1 MSMVNF
7 RYHLTMRRRDFIS
20 ACSASALLAAPS
32 TPKIS
37 AATLQA
43 QLTALSVFGR
53 PTGGSFASGV
63 SRIGYSDEDI
73 AGRNYV
79 MALMQK
85 TGAKVRID
93 AAGNI
98 FAARPGTDNSLPP
111 LLFGSHIDSVPNG
124 GNFDGDLG
132 SLASI
137 LVLQTLNDAKIQ
149 TLRPLT
155 TVIWACEEASFS
167 GAMLN
172 GSRMAAAELVPKE
185 FDQVSRGLIKTEAV
199 RRIGG
204 NPAQIETAF
213 IKPKQ
218 YHAYL
223 ELHIEQGGTLAR
235 DKTPIGIVDG
245 IVAVD
250 SFEVTI
256 TGLANHAGTT
266 PMRERQDALV
276 AASMLILAVRDSALS
291 EPGAQVGTVGHID
304 VTPNATNV
312 VPGEVRMSLD
322 LRDID
327 TGKLKRL
334 GDKIRAQAQNIATNT
349 RTQIQIKAIVHHDP
363 ALAAPDL
370 QRAIQSAA
378 DTLRLDTKHLPSG
391 AGHDAQVM
399 ASLMPMGMI
408 FVPSIGGIS
417 HSPKE
422 LTSWQDCANGANI
435 LMESVLALSR

>member
-1 MSMVNF
+1 
-7 RYHLTMRRRDFIS
+7 MRRRNFIS
-20 ACSASALLAAPS
+20 ACSASALLSAPA
-32 TPKIS
+32 TPIIS
-37 AATLQA
+37 ADTLQA
-43 QLTALSVFGR
+43 QITALSAFGR
-53 PTGGSFASGV
+53 PNGGNFASGV
-63 SRIGYSDEDI
+63 SRVGYSDEDI
-73 AGRNYV
+73 AGRNYA
-79 MALMQK
+79 MSLMQK
-85 TGAKVRID
+85 TGAKVRLD

-98 FAARPGTDNSLPP
+98 FASRPGTDNSLPP

-137 LVLQTLNDAKIQ
+137 QVLQVLNDAQIQ
-149 TLRPLT
+149 TRRPLT

-172 GSRMAAAELVPKE
+172 GSRMAAGELVPKE

-218 YHAYL
+218 FHAYL

-235 DKTPIGIVDG
+235 DRTPIGIVDG

-256 TGLANHAGTT
+256 IGLANHAGTT

-276 AASMLILAVRDSALS
+276 AASMLILAVRDSAIG

-327 TGKLKRL
+327 AGKLKRL
-334 GDKIRAQAQNIATNT
+334 GDKIRAQAKSIATNT
-349 RTQIQIKAIVHHDP
+349 GTEIQIKAIVHHEP

-378 DTLRLDTKHLPSG
+378 DKLRLDTKHLPSG

-399 ASLMPMGMI
+399 AGLMPMGMI

-422 LTSWQDCANGANI
+422 LSSWQDCANGANI
-435 LMESVLALSR
+435 LLESVLALSR

>member
-1 MSMVNF
+1 
-7 RYHLTMRRRDFIS
+7 MRRRNFIS
-20 ACSASALLAAPS
+20 ACSASALLAAP
-32 TPKIS
+32 TAPRIGED
-37 AATLQA
+37 TLQG
-43 QLTALSVFGR
+43 QITALSAFGR
-53 PTGGSFASGV
+53 PTGGNFASGV
-63 SRIGYSDEDI
+63 SRVGYSDEDI
-73 AGRNYV
+73 AGRNFV
-79 MALMQK
+79 MSLMRA
-85 TGAKVRID
+85 TGATVRID

-98 FAARPGTDNSLPP
+98 FASRPGTDTTLAP
-111 LLFGSHIDSVPNG
+111 LLFGSHVDSVPNG

-132 SLASI
+132 SLAAI
-137 LVLQTLNDAKIQ
+137 QVLQIFKDAGIQ
-149 TLRPLT
+149 TRRPLT

-172 GSRMAAAELVPKE
+172 GSRMAAGELVAKE
-185 FDQVSRGLIKTEAV
+185 FDQVSRGLNKTEAV

-213 IKPKQ
+213 FKRNQ

-235 DKTPIGIVDG
+235 DNTPIGIVDG

-250 SFEVTI
+250 SFEVI
-256 TGLANHAGTT
+256 VTGLANHAGTT
-266 PMRERQDALV
+266 PMRERQDALI
-276 AASMLILAVRDSALS
+276 AASMLILAVRDAAIS
-291 EPGAQVGTVGHID
+291 EPGAQVGTVGHME
-304 VTPNATNV
+304 VSPNATNV

-322 LRDID
+322 LRDLNAA
-327 TGKLKRL
+327 KLKRL
-334 GDKIRAQAQNIATNT
+334 GDKVRSQAQKIAGDT
-349 RTQIQIKAIVHHDP
+349 RTTIEIKPIVHHDP

-378 DTLRLDTKHLPSG
+378 DMLRLNTRHLPSG

-399 ASLMPMGMI
+399 AGLMPMGMI

-422 LTSWQDCANGANI
+422 LSTWRDCANGANV
-435 LMESVLALSR
+435 LLQSVLTLAS

>member
-1 MSMVNF
+1 
-7 RYHLTMRRRDFIS
+7 MRRRDFIS
-20 ACSASALLAAPS
+20 ACSAGALLAAP
-32 TPKIS
+32 
-37 AATLQA
+37 AAPRIGEDTLQA
-43 QLTALSVFGR
+43 QLTALSAFGR
-53 PTGGSFASGV
+53 PAGGNFASGV
-63 SRIGYSDEDI
+63 SRVGYSDEDI

-79 MALMQK
+79 MSLMQK
-85 TGAKVRID
+85 AGAQLRID

-98 FAARPGTDNSLPP
+98 FATRPGTDPSLSP

-137 LVLQTLNDAKIQ
+137 QVLQVLNDTKLQ
-149 TLRPLT
+149 TRRPLT

-172 GSRMAAAELVPKE
+172 GSRMAAGELVPKE
-185 FDQVSRGLIKTEAV
+185 FDQVSRGLNKTEAV

-204 NPAQIETAF
+204 NPAQIESAF
-213 IKPKQ
+213 FKRNQ
-218 YHAYL
+218 FHSYL

-235 DKTPIGIVDG
+235 DSTPIGIVDG

-250 SFEVTI
+250 SFEVI
-256 TGLANHAGTT
+256 VTGLANHAGTT

-276 AASMLILAVRDSALS
+276 AASMLILAVRDSALAT
-291 EPGAQVGTVGHID
+291 PGAQVGTVGHME

-312 VPGEVRMSLD
+312 VPGQVRMSLD
-322 LRDID
+322 LRDLNAA
-327 TGKLKRL
+327 KLKSL
-334 GDKIRAQAQNIATNT
+334 GDTIRAKAQKIATDT
-349 RTQIQIKAIVHHDP
+349 RTTIEIKPIVHHEP

-378 DTLRLDTKHLPSG
+378 DNLRLNTRHLPSG

-399 ASLMPMGMI
+399 AGLMPMAMI

-422 LTSWQDCANGANI
+422 LSTWRDCANGANV
-435 LMESVLALSR
+435 LLQTVLALSS

>member
-1 MSMVNF
+1 
-7 RYHLTMRRRDFIS
+7 MRRRDFIS
-20 ACSASALLAAPS
+20 ACSASALLAASS

-43 QLTALSVFGR
+43 QLTALSAFGR
-53 PTGGSFASGV
+53 PTGGNFASGV
-63 SRIGYSDEDI
+63 SRVGYSDEDI
-73 AGRNYV
+73 AGRNYA
-79 MALMQK
+79 MSLMQK

-98 FAARPGTDNSLPP
+98 FASRPGTDNSLPP

-137 LVLQTLNDAKIQ
+137 QVLQVLNDAQIQ
-149 TLRPLT
+149 TRRPLT

-172 GSRMAAAELVPKE
+172 GSRMAAGELVPKE

-235 DKTPIGIVDG
+235 DKTPIGIVNG

-334 GDKIRAQAQNIATNT
+334 GEKIRAQAQKIATNT
-349 RTQIQIKAIVHHDP
+349 RTEIQIKAIVHHDP
-363 ALAAPDL
+363 AIAAPDL